1 MILRE
6 HKPLFHGQIKNSL
19 TRKLIFCLQVSF
31 LKAGHSF
38 QRRWQKRTSGIRV
51 QARIDPPLFGFLR
64 ALSECTWDHADAEQ
78 LPRCFQ
84 NKPLGQQETSED
96 RTVFIQFDKT
106 RLRTMKDELVR
117 GEDPTSVV

>member
-1 MILRE
+1 MIP
-6 HKPLFHGQIKNSL
+6 HPAH
-19 TRKLIFCLQVSF
+19 
-31 LKAGHSF
+31 
-38 QRRWQKRTSGIRV
+38 WPP
-51 QARIDPPLFGFLR
+51 DPPLFGFLR